1 MFADGGE
8 ETLERVAHEGH
19 GIIGLEKRHQ
29 LREQRGQFPEPQMRV
44 IHVALEIGFMI
55 DTPEA
60 PGMGVMGFDRSPE
73 GGSSAF
79 WIMDEDELLLVRDDQ

>member
-1 MFADGGE
+1 
-8 ETLERVAHEGH
+8 
-19 GIIGLEKRHQ
+19 
-29 LREQRGQFPEPQMRV
+29 MRV

-60 PGMGVMGFDRSPE
+60 PGMVVMGFDRSPE

>member
-1 MFADGGE
+1 M
-8 ETLERVAHEGH
+8 
-19 GIIGLEKRHQ
+19 
-29 LREQRGQFPEPQMRV
+29 PEPVSYTHLDVYKRQRV

-60 PGMGVMGFDRSPE
+60 PGMVVMGFDRSPE